1 MARGRVT
8 NQYPYPCPHHPNL
21 AVVLAALEAGPL
33 DMAQHGISYKTVFG
47 LLHSPKDPTLRT
59 AHLCVSALRQ
69 IAVAR
74 NQAGKSSVPLE
85 TITVDTVFPLSRL
98 PSTLRAEN
106 INQAPPK
113 SNS

>member
-1 MARGRVT
+1 MPLGPISRK
-8 NQYPYPCPHHPNL
+8 YPYPCPHHPNL
-21 AVVLAALEAGPL
+21 AVLLAALEAGPL
-33 DMAQHGISYKTVFG
+33 EVSRHGVPYKTVSG

-59 AHLCVSALRQ
+59 AHLCVEALRR

-74 NQAGKSSVPLE
+74 ARAGKSSVPLE

-98 PSTLRAEN
+98 PSTLRVEN
-106 INQAPPK
+106 ISQAPPK